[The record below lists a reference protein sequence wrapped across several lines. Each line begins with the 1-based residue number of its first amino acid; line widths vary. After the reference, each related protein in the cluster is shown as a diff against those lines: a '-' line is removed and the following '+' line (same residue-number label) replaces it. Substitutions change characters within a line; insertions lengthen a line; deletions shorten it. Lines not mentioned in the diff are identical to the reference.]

1 MKRTIWTAAAAMI
14 LAAAVA
20 IPVIAQPPQ
29 GRGPGGPGGP
39 GGAGPMPMLRG
50 LNLTDAQREQIRT
63 LSEQRR
69 ASGDPRRTLMD
80 LERQLQ
86 TAILADTPDQ
96 QKIDDLKN
104 SIAAA
109 SAQELASRIEF
120 QSRIAQILTPEQRAQ
135 ARESVEKGPGPG
147 PGRRG
152 GFSRPTHGL
161 RPSS

>member
-1 MKRTIWTAAAAMI
+1 
-14 LAAAVA
+14 
-20 IPVIAQPPQ
+20 
-29 GRGPGGPGGP
+29 
-39 GGAGPMPMLRG
+39 MPMLRG

-104 SIAAA
+104 
-109 SAQELASRIEF
+109 
-120 QSRIAQILTPEQRAQ
+120 
-135 ARESVEKGPGPG
+135 
-147 PGRRG
+147 
-152 GFSRPTHGL
+152 
-161 RPSS
+161 